1 MSAVPAVRPAIL
13 RAFLLPISR
22 PTTPPARAPVGEFP
36 HARAAVGHS
45 ARRSGRSLP
54 LTLPLMMALLTE
66 LTHDLREIAG
76 LGGVDDLVQKTA
88 RVEHGVFP
96 YVMNRWQTDTWEP
109 DAVLQA
115 VPASD
120 EARSGGDGTG
130 YVILP
135 DEPRAIAPRDTPA
148 LQG

>member
-1 MSAVPAVRPAIL
+1 MSAVPAVRPRHLAG
-13 RAFLLPISR
+13 LLVAHQQADDAAGQG
-22 PTTPPARAPVGEFP
+22 ARGEFP
-36 HARAAVGHS
+36 HARATVGHS

-96 YVMNRWQTDTWEP
+96 YVMNR
-109 DAVLQA
+109 
-115 VPASD
+115 
-120 EARSGGDGTG
+120 
-130 YVILP
+130 
-135 DEPRAIAPRDTPA
+135 
-148 LQG
+148 